1 MSEEIVETK
10 TANGKR
16 EKRGSTSP
24 LDGDFA
30 RWLER
35 QFRGGES
42 PQSIDVYPLHR
53 GRDREQRIY
62 HYDIKA
68 DETVN
73 TERAVEISNEIF
85 SDCQIHCD
93 RLPRTAMNREG
104 TKNYEVAIIDERR
117 GGLAQPVGI
126 WPLSL
131 FPRIHAPAPQAG
143 EEEDDLNHED
153 GEALTTKKMM
163 LEVFKE
169 TLGRNER
176 GQAVMA
182 TMGGEVMMLLKDGLK
197 DSFAQNRE
205 LHLSQLQMMNK
216 FQEMIET
223 LGKKSVEEKA
233 VAIDAA
239 NAEVERQIKLAT
251 LSKENMWTNVMQAG
265 MLEGVKVLGHLFP
278 GFGQLFSA
286 LIQGKPVPPPP
297 QQLAAN
303 GTNGTQQPAVNGA
316 QTQPQLP
323 PASEKSLI
331 DRFIETAEKTKT
343 EDPNY
348 TVAEKLFGKDDKDG
362 KTIEP
367 GIFTRE
373 QVSILTGIHVGTVP
387 IEALDGLLPTSGKP
401 EAIGGLQ
408 MAKAMAILTPDMVS
422 DISKVLEMRNSAKK

>member
-1 MSEEIVETK
+1 MSEEIVVDGK
-10 TANGKR
+10 NGKR
-16 EKRGSTSP
+16 EKRGSTAP
-24 LDGDFA
+24 LDGAFA
-30 RWLER
+30 KWLER
-35 QFRGGES
+35 QFRGGEA
-42 PQSIDVYPLHR
+42 PTSIDVYPLHR
-53 GRDREQRIY
+53 GRDREQRLY

-68 DETVN
+68 DENVN

-104 TKNYEVAIIDERR
+104 TKNYEVSIIDERR
-117 GGLAQPVGI
+117 GGLAQPVGT

-131 FPRIHAPAPQAG
+131 LPRIHGAAPLPG
-143 EEEDDLNHED
+143 DDDEDLNHED
-153 GEALTTKKMM
+153 SETLTTKKMM

-169 TLGRNER
+169 TLGRDER
-176 GQAVMA
+176 GQATMA
-182 TMGGEVMMLLKDGLK
+182 VMGGEVMMLLKEGLK
-197 DSFAQNRE
+197 DSFSQNRE
-205 LHLSQLQMMNK
+205 LHLSQLQMMDK
-216 FQEMIET
+216 FREMIEI
-223 LGKKSVEEKA
+223 LGKKTVEEKA

-239 NAEVERQIKLAT
+239 NAEVDREMKRAT
-251 LSKENMWTNVMQAG
+251 LMKENMWTNVMQAG

-286 LIQGKPVPPPP
+286 LLQGKTPPPPP
-297 QQLAAN
+297 QLPTN
-303 GTNGTQQPAVNGA
+303 GTNGTQQPAMNGA

-323 PASEKSLI
+323 PASEKALI
-331 DRFIETAEKTKT
+331 DRFIETAEKTKLDDNFT
-343 EDPNY
+343 IG
-348 TVAEKLFGKDDKDG
+348 EKLFGKDDKDG

-387 IEALDGLLPTSGKP
+387 IEALDGLLPTSSKP

>member
-1 MSEEIVETK
+1 MGDEIVIDNGK
-10 TANGKR
+10 NGKR
-16 EKRGSTSP
+16 ENRGSTAP
-24 LDGDFA
+24 LDGGFA

-42 PQSIDVYPLHR
+42 PTSIDVYPLHR
-53 GRDREQRIY
+53 GRDREQRLY

-68 DETVN
+68 DETIN
-73 TERAVEISNEIF
+73 TERAVELSNEIF

-93 RLPRTAMNREG
+93 RLPRSAMNREG
-104 TKNYEVAIIDERR
+104 SKNYEVAIIDERR
-117 GGLAQPVGI
+117 GGLAQPVGT
-126 WPLSL
+126 WPLQL
-131 FPRIHAPAPQAG
+131 MPRVHAPAPQSG
-143 EEEDDLNHED
+143 DEDDDLNSED
-153 GEALTTKKMM
+153 SETLTTKKMM

-176 GQAVMA
+176 GQVVMA
-182 TMGGEVMMLLKDGLK
+182 TMGGEVMMLLKDSLK

-205 LHLSQLQMMNK
+205 LHLSQLQMMAK

-223 LGKKSVEEKA
+223 LGKKSVEERA

-239 NAEVERQIKLAT
+239 NAEVEREMKRAT
-251 LSKENMWTNVMQAG
+251 LLKENMWTNVTQAAV
-265 MLEGVKVLGHLFP
+265 LEGVKVLGHLFP

-286 LIQGKPVPPPP
+286 IIQGKPVPPPP
-297 QQLAAN
+297 QLPP
-303 GTNGTQQPAVNGA
+303 NGTQQPGVNGA
-316 QTQPQLP
+316 PTQPQLP
-323 PASEKSLI
+323 PASMTEKQYI
-331 DRFIETAEKTKT
+331 DRFIETAEKTKLDDGT
-343 EDPNY
+343 
-348 TVAEKLFGKDDKDG
+348 TIGEKLFGKDDKDG

-401 EAIGGLQ
+401 ESIGGLQ
-408 MAKAMAILTPDMVS
+408 LAKAMAILTPDMVS